1 MNHPT
6 NNHQMSQIKLS
17 NEIRD
22 LIVKEIGTLLKQQVS
37 LKQTLREQDSQNQ
50 AANEELFLELLEVVD
65 ALEFLMEY
73 MANNPDPSPQFIQ
86 RLPKSVGSVHKKLLN
101 ILGKRQ
107 VTPIELEGNQ
117 LDFELCK
124 VVDREIKPDQPPQ
137 TITKV
142 VRQGFRVKDKVLR
155 PIEVITSK
163 LE

>member
-6 NNHQMSQIKLS
+6 ENHLISS
-17 NEIRD
+17 EILDRI
-22 LIVKEIGTLLKQQVS
+22 LNKIGTLLRQEVS
-37 LKQTLREQDSQNQ
+37 LKQTLREQDSENQ

-65 ALEFLMEY
+65 ALDFLMEY

-86 RLPKSVGSVHKKLLN
+86 RLPKSVGNVQKKLLN

-107 VTPIELEGNQ
+107 VTLIELEGNQ
-117 LDFELCK
+117 PDFEVCK
-124 VVDREIKPDQPPQ
+124 VVDREIKPDLSPQ

-142 VRQGFRVKDKVLR
+142 VRQGFRVNDKVLR

>member
-6 NNHQMSQIKLS
+6 ENHLISS
-17 NEIRD
+17 EILDR
-22 LIVKEIGTLLKQQVS
+22 IVNKIGTLLKQEVS
-37 LKQTLREQDSQNQ
+37 LKQTLREQDSENQ

-65 ALEFLMEY
+65 ALDFLMEY

-86 RLPKSVGSVHKKLLN
+86 RLPKSVGNVQKKLLN

-117 LDFELCK
+117 PDFEVCK
-124 VVDREIKPDQPPQ
+124 VVDREIKPDLSPQ

-142 VRQGFRVKDKVLR
+142 VRQGFRVNDKVLR

>member
-1 MNHPT
+1 
-6 NNHQMSQIKLS
+6 
-17 NEIRD
+17 
-22 LIVKEIGTLLKQQVS
+22 
-37 LKQTLREQDSQNQ
+37 
-50 AANEELFLELLEVVD
+50 
-65 ALEFLMEY
+65 MEY

-86 RLPKSVGSVHKKLLN
+86 RLPKSVGNVQKKLLN

-117 LDFELCK
+117 PDFEVCK
-124 VVDREIKPDQPPQ
+124 VVDREIKPDLSPQ

-142 VRQGFRVKDKVLR
+142 VRQGFRVNDKVLR

>member
-6 NNHQMSQIKLS
+6 SNHQMSQIKLS
-17 NEIRD
+17 SEIRD
-22 LIVKEIGTLLKQQVS
+22 RIVNEIGTLLKQQVS
-37 LKQTLREQDSQNQ
+37 LKQTLREQNSQNQ

-65 ALEFLMEY
+65 ALDFLMEY

-86 RLPKSVGSVHKKLLN
+86 RLPKSVGSIQKKLLN

-117 LDFELCK
+117 LDFEVCK
-124 VVDREIKPDQPPQ
+124 VVDREVRPDQSPQ

-142 VRQGFRVKDKVLR
+142 VRQGFRVNDKVLR

>member
-6 NNHQMSQIKLS
+6 ENHLISS
-17 NEIRD
+17 EILDRI
-22 LIVKEIGTLLKQQVS
+22 LNKIGTLLRQEVS
-37 LKQTLREQDSQNQ
+37 LKQTLREQDSENQ

-65 ALEFLMEY
+65 ALDFLMEY

-86 RLPKSVGSVHKKLLN
+86 RLPKSVGNVQKKLLN

-117 LDFELCK
+117 PDFEVCK
-124 VVDREIKPDQPPQ
+124 VVDREIKPDLSPQ

-142 VRQGFRVKDKVLR
+142 VRQGFRVNDKVLR

>member
-6 NNHQMSQIKLS
+6 ENHLISS
-17 NEIRD
+17 EILDR
-22 LIVKEIGTLLKQQVS
+22 IVNKIGTLLKQEVS

-65 ALEFLMEY
+65 ALDFLMEY

-86 RLPKSVGSVHKKLLN
+86 RLPKSVGNVQKKLLN

-117 LDFELCK
+117 PDFEVCK
-124 VVDREIKPDQPPQ
+124 VVDREIKPDLSPQ

-142 VRQGFRVKDKVLR
+142 VRQGFRVNDKVLR